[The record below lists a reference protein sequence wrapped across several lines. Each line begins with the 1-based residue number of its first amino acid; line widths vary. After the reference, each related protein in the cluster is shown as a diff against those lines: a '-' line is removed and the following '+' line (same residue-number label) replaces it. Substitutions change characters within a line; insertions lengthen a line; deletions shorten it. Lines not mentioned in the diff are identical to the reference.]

1 MPLAVI
7 KDQMNDLI
15 LADWFGI
22 ICIIIII
29 ACLTILTINKKLRE
43 NIVLKIVSVIGLI
56 ILCAA
61 IIPTHS
67 LRIRI
72 KHLKETTDSDTTQFM
87 ASSFITYGGWWVLLV
102 LLVTCYLLVTWLV
115 TKFQNRKHN

>member
-1 MPLAVI
+1 
-7 KDQMNDLI
+7 MNNLI
-15 LADWFGI
+15 LADWFDI

-43 NIVLKIVSVIGLI
+43 NVVLKIVSVIGLI
-56 ILCAA
+56 ILCAT

-67 LRIRI
+67 LRIKI

-102 LLVTCYLLVTWLV
+102 LLVTCYLLVTRLV
-115 TKFQNRKHN
+115 TKCQNRKHN